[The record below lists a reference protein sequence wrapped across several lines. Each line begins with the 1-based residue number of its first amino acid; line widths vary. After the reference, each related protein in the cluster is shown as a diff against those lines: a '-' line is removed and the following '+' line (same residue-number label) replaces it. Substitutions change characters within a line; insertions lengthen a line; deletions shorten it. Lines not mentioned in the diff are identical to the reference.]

1 VEPDRTMD
9 VTARDGVRLSAR
21 VWDGPAG
28 RPIHPGL
35 LLHHGL
41 ASSMRIWDLMIPRLA
56 ASRRVVAFDARGHGL
71 SGKPSTGYDLEAT
84 SADALAVARATGLGR
99 PVVVGHSWGG
109 TVALEIAD
117 RHPRSIAGA
126 VLVDGG
132 LVRMQA
138 TFPDW
143 GSARRALAPPELAG
157 TPVEQFRGM
166 IRSFLGAELDVTPE
180 LEDIILSVMRVDRE
194 GRIHPRLSRTN
205 HLRILRAIWE
215 QDPIAAFARLRVPV
229 LAIAARREGT
239 DDDFT
244 SAKRRGMAEARRA
257 SRGRPAR
264 FRWMEGIHDLPL
276 QRPEALARAVERF
289 AREAVG

>member
-1 VEPDRTMD
+1 MD
-9 VTARDGVRLSAR
+9 VTATDGVRLAAR
-21 VWDGPAG
+21 VWDGPVVRRASSG
-28 RPIHPGL
+28 V

-41 ASSMRIWDLMIPRLA
+41 ASSMRIWDLVIPRLA
-56 ASRRVVAFDARGHGL
+56 RSHRVVAFDARGHGM
-71 SGKPSTGYDLEAT
+71 SGKPSTGYDLAT
-84 SADALAVARATGLGR
+84 TTADALAVARATGLRR

-126 VLVDGG
+126 VLIDGG
-132 LVRMQA
+132 LVRMQ
-138 TFPDW
+138 TNFPDW
-143 GSARRALAPPELAG
+143 RSAREALAPPQLAG
-157 TPVEQFRGM
+157 TPVEQFRSM
-166 IRSFLGAELDVTPE
+166 IRSFLGAELDITPE
-180 LEDIILSVMRVDRE
+180 VEDIIVSVMRVDRE
-194 GRIHPRLSRTN
+194 GRIHPRLSRAN

-215 QDPIAAFARLRVPV
+215 QDPIAAFSRLRTPV

-239 DDDFT
+239 EDDFT
-244 SAKRRGMAEARRA
+244 AAKRRAMAEARRA

>member
-1 VEPDRTMD
+1 MEPDRTID
-9 VTARDGVRLSAR
+9 VTGTGGARLAAR
-21 VWDGPAG
+21 VWNGPAG
-28 RPIHPGL
+28 RSLGPGL

-56 ASRRVVAFDARGHGL
+56 RSHRVVAFDARGHGT
-71 SGKPSTGYDLEAT
+71 SGKPSTGYGFEAT
-84 SADALAVARATGLGR
+84 TADALAVARAARLGR
-99 PVVVGHSWGG
+99 PVVVGHSWGAM
-109 TVALEIAD
+109 VALEIAD

-126 VLVDGG
+126 ILVDGG
-132 LVRMQA
+132 LVPMREN
-138 TFPDW
+138 FPDW
-143 GSARRALAPPELAG
+143 RSAREGLAPPPLAG
-157 TPVEQFRGM
+157 TPVERFRRM
-166 IRSFLGAELDVTPE
+166 MRSFIGEELDLTPQV
-180 LEDIILSVMRVDRE
+180 EDIILSVMRIDRE
-194 GRIHPRLSRTN
+194 GRIHPRLSRAN

-215 QDPIAAFARLRVPV
+215 QDPIAAFTRLRVPV

-244 SAKRRGMAEARRA
+244 AAKRRGMTEARRA

-276 QRPEALARAVERF
+276 QRPPALAGAVERF

>member
-1 VEPDRTMD
+1 MEPDRTID
-9 VTARDGVRLSAR
+9 VTGAGGVPLAAR
-21 VWDGPAG
+21 VWDGPPGRSAG
-28 RPIHPGL
+28 PGL

-41 ASSMRIWDLMIPRLA
+41 ASSMRIWDLMIPHLA
-56 ASRRVVAFDARGHGL
+56 RSRRVVAFDARGHGT
-71 SGKPSTGYDLEAT
+71 SGKPSTGYGFET
-84 SADALAVARATGLGR
+84 TTADAIAVARAARLGR

-109 TVALEIAD
+109 MVALEIAD

-126 VLVDGG
+126 ILVDGG
-132 LVRMQA
+132 LVRMRDN
-138 TFPDW
+138 FPDW
-143 GSARRALAPPELAG
+143 RSARVALAPPQLAG
-157 TPVEQFRGM
+157 TGVEQFRRM
-166 IRSFLGAELDVTPE
+166 MRSFLGEELDLTPQV
-180 LEDIILSVMRVDRE
+180 EDIILSVMRVDRE
-194 GRIHPRLSRTN
+194 GRIHPRLSRAN

-215 QDPIAAFARLRVPV
+215 QDPMVAFARLRAPL

-244 SAKRRGMAEARRA
+244 AAKHSGMTEARRA

-276 QRPEALARAVERF
+276 QRPAALARTVERF